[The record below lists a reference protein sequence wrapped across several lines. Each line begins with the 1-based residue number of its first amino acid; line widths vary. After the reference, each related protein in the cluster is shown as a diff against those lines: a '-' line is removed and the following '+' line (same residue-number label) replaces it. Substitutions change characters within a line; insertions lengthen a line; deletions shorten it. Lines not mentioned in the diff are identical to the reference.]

1 MSSYLDVCLIF
12 GYGGARL
19 VLACLDAE
27 RKLEDTKYEVQK

>member
-19 VLACLDAE
+19 VPASLDAE
-27 RKLEDTKYEVQK
+27 RKLEDTKYEERK